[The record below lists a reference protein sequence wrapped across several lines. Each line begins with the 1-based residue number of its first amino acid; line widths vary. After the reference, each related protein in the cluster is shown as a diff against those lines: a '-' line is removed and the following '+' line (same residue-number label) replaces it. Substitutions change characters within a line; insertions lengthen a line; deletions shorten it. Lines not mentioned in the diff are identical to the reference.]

1 MIDLFDSFIVS
12 WIFVKIGLFNGSLL
26 DGYRPLSKPT
36 ITHCQWTPK
45 NKFQW
50 TLQWRY
56 NERDGVSNH
65 RCSDCLFNVCSNAD
79 QRKHQSSASLAFV
92 KGIYRWSVDSA
103 HTGSVTR
110 EMFPFDGVIIIKLGR
125 NTLMSFDMPEYQH
138 FFFFHKMLLKISRAK
153 SQWITVLKT
162 HQQPMW

>member
-65 RCSDCLFNVCSNAD
+65 RCSDCLFNVCFKRRSKKTSKLRLTGLCEGNLPVICGFRSHRISNAGNVSIWWRHHHKVGSEYLD
-79 QRKHQSSASLAFV
+79 VLWHAWISAFL
-92 KGIYRWSVDSA
+92 
-103 HTGSVTR
+103 
-110 EMFPFDGVIIIKLGR
+110 
-125 NTLMSFDMPEYQH
+125 
-138 FFFFHKMLLKISRAK
+138 FFFIKCFWKYRVQNRNGLLC
-153 SQWITVLKT
+153 
-162 HQQPMW
+162 